1 MTRIRT
7 TRGYIKSFITRTLL
21 LALASS
27 TLLWASQAAADYT
40 LIPER
45 FTSCTT
51 CHGVELKGNRAM
63 NGPRI
68 TGLAAWYVRRQLQ
81 FIQSGQRGSHDLEI
95 TGQEMRPQT
104 LEMSA
109 DDIVAAADFVASMP
123 RQAARSESRI
133 EGDVGRGRS
142 LYQTCAVCHGDRGQ
156 GDENLQAPA
165 LSGQSDWY
173 LIDQLVKFESG
184 SRGYAS
190 GDTPGQQMRAAI
202 ASLKEDSWATD
213 VVAYINTLNN
223 H

>member
-1 MTRIRT
+1 MTR
-7 TRGYIKSFITRTLL
+7 GFIKRALL

-40 LIPER
+40 LIPEH

-51 CHGVELKGNRAM
+51 CHGVELKGNSAM
-63 NGPRI
+63 DAPRI
-68 TGLAAWYVRRQLQ
+68 NGLAAWYVRRQLQ
-81 FIQSGQRGSHDLEI
+81 AFQSGRRGTHDLDI
-95 TGQEMRPQT
+95 TGQEMRPQA

-109 DDIVAAADFVASMP
+109 GDIAAAADFVASMP
-123 RQAARSESRI
+123 RQTVRSETSI
-133 EGDVGRGRS
+133 EGDVDHGRS
-142 LYQTCAVCHGDRGQ
+142 LYKTCAVCHGDRGQ